1 MSNLPGMVYRCGI
14 EPDRAM
20 LFVSGG
26 SLALTGYPPGELTGS
41 RCAAFGELIHP
52 EDRDA
57 LSGQVQTA
65 LTQGNPFEQ
74 IYRIRTAGGQEKW
87 VFEQGR
93 GVYGESGELLF
104 LEGFITDVTDR
115 KRMETQLLHAQKME
129 AIGTLAGG
137 IAHDFNN
144 LLMGI
149 AGYASLLKLDMDRDH
164 RPFGMVEKIEEQVRS
179 GADLTRQLLGFARG
193 GRYEVKPV
201 QLNDL
206 IAKTAQ
212 IIEITRKEI
221 RLCRKLQADLWTVE
235 ADPGQ
240 IEQVLMNLLLNGCQ
254 AMPGGG
260 EILLETENVI
270 LDERAEGE
278 LAVEPGRY
286 VRFSLAD
293 NGMGMD
299 EQTRARIFEPF
310 FTTREMGKGT
320 GLGLA
325 VVYGIVKGHNGAISV
340 SSEPGRGTTFSIHLP
355 ASEKEVPFQAPVPAA
370 MVGGRET
377 VLLVDDEKEVAEVGG
392 DLLEALGYRACT
404 VGSGREALSVYREK
418 GRQIDLVILDMVMPG
433 LSGEETFAR
442 LREVNPQVK
451 VILSSGYS
459 IDSCARHI
467 MAQGC
472 NGFLQKPYALRDL
485 SRIIR
490 TVLDAPP
497 PACPDPVP

>member
-1 MSNLPGMVYRCGI
+1 MVYRCGI
-14 EPDRAM
+14 GPARPM

-26 SLALTGYPPGELTGS
+26 SLALTGYPPEELTGS
-41 RCAAFGELIHP
+41 RRAAFGELIHP
-52 EDRDA
+52 EDRSDLA
-57 LSGQVQTA
+57 GRVQTA

-74 IYRIRTAGGQEKW
+74 IYRIRTAAGQEKW

-104 LEGFITDVTDR
+104 LEGFITDITDR
-115 KRMETQLLHAQKME
+115 KRMETQLLQAQKME

-149 AGYASLLKLDMDRDH
+149 AGYASLLKLDMDRDR

-206 IAKTAQ
+206 VAKTTE

-221 RLCRKLQADLWTVE
+221 RLCRKLQADLWTME

-240 IEQVLMNLLLNGCQ
+240 IEQVLMNLLLNACQ

-260 EILLETENVI
+260 EIFLETENV
-270 LDERAEGE
+270 LLNEGAENE
-278 LAVEPGRY
+278 LAVAPGRY
-286 VRFSLAD
+286 VRFLLAD
-293 NGMGMD
+293 TGMGMD
-299 EQTRARIFEPF
+299 EQTRERIFEPF
-310 FTTREMGKGT
+310 FSTREMGKGT

-355 ASEKEVPFQAPVPAA
+355 ASEKAVPLPSPVPAET
-370 MVGGRET
+370 VGGRET
-377 VLLVDDEKEVAEVGG
+377 ILLVDDEKEVAEVAG
-392 DLLEALGYRACT
+392 DLLEVLGYRVCT
-404 VGSGREALSVYREK
+404 VGSGREALSVYRVR
-418 GRQIDLVILDMVMPG
+418 GQQIDLVILDMVMPG
-433 LSGEETFAR
+433 LSGEETFAG
-442 LREVNPQVK
+442 LREINPQVK

-459 IDSCARHI
+459 IDGSARNI
-467 MAQGC
+467 MEQGC

-490 TVLDAPP
+490 AVLDAPQR
-497 PACPDPVP
+497 ACAEPSA